1 MGRPWGRWARLIGAL
16 AVVIV
21 LAVAGVAAIGLVH
34 TRVLSRLTP
43 DAPTPSPGLP
53 IASPAPPLS
62 DFPPAPADAT
72 TLLARLTV
80 EPGKNW
86 QTYERDRFGFWND
99 DTDGVGGRN
108 GCDTRSDL
116 LIRDLDELRV
126 GDRNPCVVLS
136 GVLRD
141 PFTGADLP
149 YRYRTA
155 SRIESD
161 HLVALGAAWRGG
173 AWAWT
178 DAERNT
184 YFNDLDVLLAVDK
197 DANQDKGSK
206 TPDKWLPPRAEFHCE
221 YAARWVGV
229 KAKYALTVTKQEK
242 AALAGVLKGCR

>member
-1 MGRPWGRWARLIGAL
+1 MGRWARLVGAL
-16 AVVIV
+16 AVVVV

-34 TRVLSRLTP
+34 TQVLSRFTH

-53 IASPAPPLS
+53 IASPKPPLS
-62 DFPPAPADAT
+62 DFPPAPADAAS
-72 TLLARLTV
+72 LLARLTV
-80 EPGKNW
+80 EPGRNW
-86 QTYERDRFGFWND
+86 RTYDRERFGFWND
-99 DTDGVGGRN
+99 DTDGVGGHN

-206 TPDKWLPPRAEFHCE
+206 TPDKWMPPRAEFHCE
-221 YAARWVGV
+221 YASRWVGV

-242 AALAGVLKGCR
+242 AALAGVLKRCG